1 MPSKRRKNNEAI
13 FLCPQADAGAA
24 GHMKKV
30 KYPGYGVKGGKI
42 PRMRR
47 G

>member
-1 MPSKRRKNNEAI
+1 MLSKRGKNNKAI
-13 FLCPQADAGAA
+13 FLCSQADSGAA

-42 PRMRR
+42 PRMGR